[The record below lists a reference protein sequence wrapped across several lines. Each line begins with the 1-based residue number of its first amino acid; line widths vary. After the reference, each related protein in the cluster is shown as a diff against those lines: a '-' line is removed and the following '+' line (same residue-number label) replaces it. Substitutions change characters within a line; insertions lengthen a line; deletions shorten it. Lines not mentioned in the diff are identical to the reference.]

1 MCSDRRR
8 QAGKLVAVDFAFSPE
23 QEALRATVRRF
34 AEQVVAPRSREID
47 RTSSIPDD
55 IAKGL
60 GELGL
65 LGMNLGEESGGPGA
79 SSVDMGVVVE
89 ELARADFVVAH
100 LPIHHGLGVHV
111 VAQASE
117 AVRDRWLPSI
127 QDGSERFAFALT
139 EPEAGSDAGAIT
151 CRATPTP
158 SGYLLSGEKTS
169 ISFLGPARAAVVVAK
184 TPNPRGR
191 GITAFYV
198 PLDLPGVTTGLF
210 EDLGCRGLTRGWLNL
225 ADVEVPADNRIGA
238 EGDGFRLVMG
248 IFDLT
253 RTLIA
258 LAAVGAAEASL
269 DAAVVYARTRKT
281 FGVPIGAHQGVSFE
295 LAEHATRLQ
304 AARWTCY
311 RALWLR
317 DAGRPHTAD
326 AAMAKWWG
334 VTTARD
340 AIHAAMLVHGHAA
353 YTRELPLEQRLRDV
367 MGMEWGDGTANAAKL
382 VIAREMIGRDVV
394 DARPG
399 A

>member
-1 MCSDRRR
+1 
-8 QAGKLVAVDFAFSPE
+8 VDFAFSPE
-23 QEALRATVRRF
+23 QDALRAVVRRF
-34 AEQVVAPRSREID
+34 AEHVVAPRSREID
-47 RTSSIPDD
+47 RSGSIPDG

-65 LGMNLGEESGGPGA
+65 LGMNLGQELGGPGA
-79 SSVDMGVVVE
+79 SSVDMGVAVE

-117 AVRDRWLPSI
+117 AVRKKWLPSI
-127 QDGSERFAFALT
+127 QDGSEAFAFALT

-151 CRATPTP
+151 CRAERTDA
-158 SGYLLSGEKTS
+158 GYRLNGEKTS
-169 ISFLGPARAAVVVAK
+169 ISFLGQARAVVVLAK

-198 PLDLPGVTTGLF
+198 PVDLPGVTSGLF

-225 ADVEVPADNRIGA
+225 ADVELSPDHRIGA

-258 LAAVGAAEASL
+258 LAAVGAAQASV
-269 DAAVVYARTRKT
+269 DAAVAYSRTRAT
-281 FGVPIGAHQGVSFE
+281 FGVPIGAHQAVSFE

-304 AARWTCY
+304 AARWMCY

-317 DAGRPHTAD
+317 DAGQPHTAD
-326 AAMAKWWG
+326 AAMAKWWC

-367 MGMEWGDGTANAAKL
+367 IGMEWGDGTANAAKL
-382 VIAREMIGRDVV
+382 VIARELIGRDVV
-394 DARPG
+394 DAR
-399 A
+399 ART